1 MLDMVFS
8 IAVFVAAI
16 WKLMQ
21 EFQCTPDHSSPS
33 RQNYGK
39 AHSCVPVASSNKG
52 QWKAI
57 NRNERINHLNLDF
70 VVRAANTSLHNI
82 SLACEI
88 FRACEFSTFH
98 PGMDTLKL
106 VFGFVNR

>member
-1 MLDMVFS
+1 MLDMVLF

-39 AHSCVPVASSNKG
+39 ARSCVPVASSNKG

-57 NRNERINHLNLDF
+57 NGNHMINHLNLEF
-70 VVRAANTSLHNI
+70 VVRAANTILQHI
-82 SLACEI
+82 TGL
-88 FRACEFSTFH
+88 
-98 PGMDTLKL
+98 
-106 VFGFVNR
+106 